1 MKKIRKVFEN
11 DEPNREWKITRDR
24 FLRREFNFNS
34 FLEALGFVNEVARIA
49 EELNH
54 HPDIIWN
61 YTKVKIKMKTYD
73 VDQITDR
80 DYDLAQRIDELE
92 ILD

>member
-11 DEPNREWKITRDR
+11 DEPNRDWKIKDR
-24 FLRREFNFNS
+24 FLRREFVFNS

-73 VDQITDR
+73 VDQITEK
-80 DYDLAQRIDELE
+80 DYDLANRIDELE

>member
-1 MKKIRKVFEN
+1 MKRIRKVFES
-11 DEPNREWKITRDR
+11 DSPNRDWKIKNRSIT
-24 FLRREFNFNS
+24 REFEFSN

-61 YTKVKIKMKTYD
+61 YTKVIIESKTYD
-73 VDQITDR
+73 VDKITDK
-80 DYDLAQRIDELE
+80 DYELAQRIDELE